1 MSKLL
6 LPSQALAALLERL
19 SDLKDVPADEIV
31 QLDPASALGIYSAL
45 DQIRRQTALM
55 EHELFA
61 HRLAEA
67 TEKGRE
73 MIDALATDQFEA
85 LVVDPEG
92 KVVRPDFRKGK
103 RS

>member
-6 LPSQALAALLERL
+6 LPSQALAVLLERL
-19 SDLKDVPADEIV
+19 TDLKDVPDDQIV
-31 QLDPASALGIYSAL
+31 QLDAGSAEGIYAAL

-67 TEKGRE
+67 AEKGRE
-73 MIDALATDQFEA
+73 MINALATDQFEA

-92 KVVRPDFRKGK
+92 KVVRPDFRKGT